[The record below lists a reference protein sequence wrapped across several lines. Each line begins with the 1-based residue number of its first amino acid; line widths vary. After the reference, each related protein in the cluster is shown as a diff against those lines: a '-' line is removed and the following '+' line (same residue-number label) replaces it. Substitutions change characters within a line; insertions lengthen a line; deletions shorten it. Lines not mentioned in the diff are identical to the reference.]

1 MCEIPETKS
10 NSFSTSCWTGCE
22 RTPVRYHAFFIWIS
36 CVITFLFLFF
46 KSCTVFQNYLL
57 HFQCHICSFFSWVRF
72 SSMRLQ
78 DKIYQNS
85 CVTTLLW
92 SKIQIK
98 NFDGLIEQTLLLV
111 SREKYFKNYKKNAK
125 GKGLWSI
132 CQKVISL
139 LSFEYIQCG
148 PSMMSWSIH
157 TLFFWSIY
165 TLLLQ

>member
-10 NSFSTSCWTGCE
+10 NSFSTSCWTGCV

-111 SREKYFKNYKKNAK
+111 SREKYLKNYKKRWKREGFVEYMPKSNVTVF
-125 GKGLWSI
+125 LW
-132 CQKVISL
+132 
-139 LSFEYIQCG
+139 
-148 PSMMSWSIH
+148 IH
-157 TLFFWSIY
+157 TVWTILVDPYPFLFWLIY